1 MDLTKL
7 SNGDKVIAVS
17 GIALLIFSFFKW
29 FSAEIANAPLFAGQ
43 SDSAW
48 GFTLGIIA
56 VLLGVATAAL
66 AVLPAFGVDL
76 PPALTAKRTI
86 LILSVVVF
94 LAILLLVFT
103 AGYEVTGLPD
113 DAVDTKKEIGAWLGL
128 IASIGILAGGIL
140 KYKEDAPAAPPS
152 VPPTA

>member
-1 MDLTKL
+1 VDLTKL
-7 SNGDKVIAVS
+7 SNGDKLLAAS

-29 FSAEIANAPLFAGQ
+29 FSAEIPDAPLFAGQ

-56 VLLGVATAAL
+56 VLLGVVTAAL
-66 AVLPAFGVDL
+66 AVLPAFGVEL
-76 PPALTAKRTI
+76 PPVLTAKRTV
-86 LILSVVVF
+86 LTLAVLVF
-94 LAILLLVFT
+94 LGIVLLVFT
-103 AGYEVTGLPD
+103 AGYEVQGLPD

-140 KYKEDAPAAPPS
+140 KYKEGAPATPPAAPP
-152 VPPTA
+152 TA